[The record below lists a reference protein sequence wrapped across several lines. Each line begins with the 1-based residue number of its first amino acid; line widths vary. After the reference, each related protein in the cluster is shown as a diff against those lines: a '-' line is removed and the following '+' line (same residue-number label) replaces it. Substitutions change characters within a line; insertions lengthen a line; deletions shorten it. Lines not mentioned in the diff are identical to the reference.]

1 MGMWSYRSSVY
12 IQGRKQTPTISAQP
26 CLNEEVNIIP
36 YQVSVPRQSAWR
48 VTLTKGK
55 HGDLNILRMTSQSNN
70 DTARSLT
77 TCLSGESARG
87 LLPCDGGYCQKWEEN
102 SIVVYIKWLLRIS
115 KSYYNI
121 KSGYTSLSYL
131 QARNA

>member
-12 IQGRKQTPTISAQP
+12 IQERKQTPTISAQP

-48 VTLTKGK
+48 VTFTKGK

-77 TCLSGESARG
+77 TCLGGESARD
-87 LLPCDGGYCQKWEEN
+87 LLPCDGDCRYFDCCLYLM
-102 SIVVYIKWLLRIS
+102 IVS
-115 KSYYNI
+115 ESYFI
-121 KSGYTSLSYL
+121 KSVYTSLSYIK
-131 QARNA
+131 ARNAHCCKWYI